1 MLGNSLDELKN
12 VIIDFYRVTG
22 ILTVVYDEYCNI
34 IYSYPE
40 TQARF
45 CAEIRRIEALDKKC
59 LECDRRAFDYCRREK
74 KSYIYECHMGL
85 IEAVSPIVEFDRVIG
100 FLMMGQ
106 ALPEKCE
113 ARLHERIDELPD
125 KLGAD
130 KQLLHNSLLSMNCFS
145 HETLRSAAKIMDM
158 CTCYIST
165 KHLSVNSQSALIYEI
180 DRYAHENLGDCE
192 LSTEIIC
199 KRFLISRSTL
209 YKLSKETF
217 GVGISDRIRELR
229 IEKAKK
235 MLSQKKLPI
244 GEIGRECGFN
254 EPNYFSRAFKKA
266 TGVLPKDFCEK

>member
-1 MLGNSLDELKN
+1 MFGESLNELKN

-45 CAEIRRIEALDKKC
+45 CAEIRRSERLDQKC

-85 IEAVSPIVEFDRVIG
+85 IEAVSPIIEFDRVIG

-106 ALPEKCE
+106 ALPEGCE
-113 ARLHERIDELPD
+113 ARVRERIDELSD
-125 KLGAD
+125 KLECD
-130 KQLLHNSLLSMNCFS
+130 KNILREALLSMNCYS
-145 HETLRSAAKIMDM
+145 SETLRSAAKIMDM
-158 CTCYIST
+158 CTCYISS
-165 KHLSVNSQSALIYEI
+165 KHLSLSSQSTLIYEI

-192 LSTEIIC
+192 LSTQLIC
-199 KRFLISRSTL
+199 RRFLISRSTL

-217 GVGISDRIRELR
+217 GVGISDRIHELR

-235 MLSQKKLPI
+235 LLAQKKLPI
-244 GEIGRECGFN
+244 GEIGRLCGFS
-254 EPNYFSRAFKKA
+254 EPNYFSRAFKKS

>member
-1 MLGNSLDELKN
+1 MIHDSLEELKN

-45 CAEIRRIEALDKKC
+45 CAEVRKSERLDQKC

-85 IEAVSPIVEFDRVIG
+85 IEAVSPIIEFDRVIG
-100 FLMMGQ
+100 YLMMGQ
-106 ALPEKCE
+106 ALPEGCE
-113 ARLHERIDELPD
+113 ERVKERINELPSNLESD
-125 KLGAD
+125 RSVLREA
-130 KQLLHNSLLSMNCFS
+130 LLSMNCYS
-145 HETLRSAAKIMDM
+145 RETLRSAARIMDM

-165 KHLSVNSQSALIYEI
+165 KHLSLSSQSALIYKI
-180 DRYAHENLGDCE
+180 DRYVHENLGDTE
-192 LSTEIIC
+192 LSTETIC

-235 MLSQKKLPI
+235 MLAQKKLPI
-244 GEIGRECGFN
+244 GEIGRECGFT
-254 EPNYFSRAFKKA
+254 EANYFSRAFKKT
-266 TGVLPKDFCEK
+266 TGVLPKDFCDK